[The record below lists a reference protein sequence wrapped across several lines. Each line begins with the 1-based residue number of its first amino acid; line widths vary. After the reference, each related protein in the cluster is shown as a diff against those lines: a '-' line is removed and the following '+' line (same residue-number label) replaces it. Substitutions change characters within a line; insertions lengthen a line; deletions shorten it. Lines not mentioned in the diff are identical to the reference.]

1 MSTVMFWSPQAG
13 HGKTS
18 SHTALVTL
26 TAALQYRLRILVC
39 HNQAQ
44 GESIESGLM
53 AHGTLVSTAYQ
64 ESDIGI
70 DSVRRLLSSRK
81 LNKNNISD
89 YTIPLLKDRLDLLP
103 GTMIQSNQTVP
114 DKDSDWQDILNI
126 ANEYYDLVIV
136 DIGSGMDKV
145 ELLKYADGVVVN
157 MSQNINHLESFFT
170 TSKQWASIHQ
180 QPWTTV
186 LGAYDPDSKCTI
198 SNIRRKYSLKQNIF
212 AIENDAQFRDAWNVQ
227 TLLPFV
233 RRNLGVAQ
241 PRKYVELFKQA
252 TMLTEHVLEQL
263 NEGHDYKRLGE
274 GKLHAI

>member
-13 HGKTS
+13 HGRTS

-53 AHGTLVSTAYQ
+53 AQGTIVSTAYQ

-103 GTMIQSNQTVP
+103 GTMVASHSSSVEEG
-114 DKDSDWQDILNI
+114 SDWQDILNI

-136 DIGSGMDKV
+136 DVGSGMDKV
-145 ELLKYADGVVVN
+145 ELLKQADSVVVN
-157 MSQNINHLESFFT
+157 MSQNSNHLESFFNT
-170 TSKQWASIHQ
+170 ASQWANIHQ

-186 LGAYDPDSKCTI
+186 LGAYDSDSKCAVA
-198 SNIRRKYSLKQNIF
+198 NIRRKFGLKQPIF
-212 AIENDAQFRDAWNVQ
+212 AIENDAQFRDAWNAQ
-227 TLLPFV
+227 TLLSFV
-233 RRNLGVAQ
+233 RRNLGVTQ
-241 PRKYVELFKQA
+241 PRKYAELFKQT
-252 TMLTEHVLEQL
+252 TMLTEHILTQL
-263 NEGHDYKRLGE
+263 NEGHDHKRLGE

>member
-13 HGKTS
+13 HGRTS

-53 AHGTLVSTAYQ
+53 AQGSMISTAYQ

-103 GTMIQSNQTVP
+103 GTMIASHATSVEE
-114 DKDSDWQDILNI
+114 DSDWQDILSI

-136 DIGSGMDKV
+136 DVGSGMDKV
-145 ELLKYADGVVVN
+145 ELLKQADSVVVN
-157 MSQNINHLESFFT
+157 MSQNINHLETFFNNANR
-170 TSKQWASIHQ
+170 WANIHQ

-186 LGAYDPDSKCTI
+186 LGAYDADSKCAI
-198 SNIRRKYSLKQNIF
+198 ANIRRKFSLKQNIF
-212 AIENDAQFRDAWNVQ
+212 AIENDAQFRDAWNAK
-227 TLLPFV
+227 TLLSFV
-233 RRNLGVAQ
+233 RRNLGVTQ
-241 PRKYVELFKQA
+241 PRKYAELFKQT
-252 TMLTEHVLEQL
+252 TMLTEHLLAQL
-263 NEGHDYKRLGE
+263 NEGHDHKRLGE